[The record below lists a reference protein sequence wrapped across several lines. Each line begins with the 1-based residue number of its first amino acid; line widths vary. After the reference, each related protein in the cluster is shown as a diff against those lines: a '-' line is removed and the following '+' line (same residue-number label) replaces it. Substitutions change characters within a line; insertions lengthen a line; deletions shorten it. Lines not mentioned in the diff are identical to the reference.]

1 MGNDLPHNNRGSRDG
16 WKYFGAFCAAVAIPI
31 TVTVFLMGSH
41 KERVHV
47 DAVERRE
54 YIQVKV
60 QIEKLDGKMDG
71 IVREAIKSNNN
82 IADVLEQ
89 VIEHAAA
96 PPPRRRRVA
105 R

>member
-1 MGNDLPHNNRGSRDG
+1 MGSDLPNNHRGSRDG
-16 WKYFGAFCAAVAIPI
+16 WKYFAAFCAAVAIPI
-31 TVTVFLMGSH
+31 TVSVFLMGMH
-41 KERVHV
+41 AERPHV

-60 QIEKLDGKMDG
+60 QIEKLDGKVDG
-71 IVREAIKSNNN
+71 IVREAIKSNNK

-89 VIEHAAA
+89 VVEHAAA
-96 PPPRRRRVA
+96 PPTRRRV